1 MSNIALFDPKY
12 TAVEEAANK
21 LYLRKDKEPH
31 LWYTI
36 FTKYYLTASLPRS
49 LSKAFALFMRD
60 KDPSLTVEEINAL
73 EIPKE
78 WYQAFKY
85 WEWESRSTAYDEE
98 LDRELEETYR
108 QRYKLLREDEFQI
121 WEDTLALAKIALK
134 GHFQKAQEAHEN
146 GKPYAL
152 KVFDIERLINVGNK
166 LGRQSLEKA
175 DVDRSKAEN
184 AGSGPTVNIQAVIN
198 RWDQLATQLET
209 ANTIKHENLLEGSFE
224 EVEED

>member
-1 MSNIALFDPKY
+1 MSNIVLFDPKY

-21 LYLRKDKEPH
+21 IYLRKDKEPH

-49 LSKAFALFMRD
+49 LSKAFKSFMRE
-60 KDPSLTVEEINAL
+60 KDPSLTEADLDAL
-73 EIPKE
+73 EIPKD
-78 WYQAFKY
+78 WYQASKY
-85 WEWESRSTAYDEE
+85 WEWEQRSTAYDEE
-98 LDRELEETYR
+98 LDRELQETYK
-108 QRYKLLREDEFQI
+108 QRYKSLREEEFEI

-134 GHFQKAQEAHEN
+134 GHFQKAQEAQDQ

-175 DVDRSKAEN
+175 DVDRSKSEN

-209 ANTIKHENLLEGSFE
+209 ANVIKHENLLEGSYE
-224 EVEED
+224 EVEE